1 MFTARDLLLMGQDER
16 FWENII
22 TSDETW
28 CFAYDPATKRQ
39 SAKCV
44 GRNSSKPINCDL
56 KMASESDVN
65 FFSTQNV

>member
-1 MFTARDLLLMGQDER
+1 MGQDER

-39 SAKCV
+39 SAEWV
-44 GRNSSKPINCDL
+44 GQNSPKPKKLRFQKIGSDEDVNCLFRSRRCNSSRVCP
-56 KMASESDVN
+56 
-65 FFSTQNV
+65 